1 MVKIESAQFVKLWTD
16 RFGSLPENYEITH
29 IDGDHK
35 NNTLQNLSISGLRLL
50 DDTPQAKLR
59 RMAYHFGEEGIYTKE
74 NYCYEIADYITLLET
89 KLKEMNSL

>member
-1 MVKIESAQFVKLWTD
+1 MEIKYEKFSRLWEIK
-16 RFGSLPENYEITH
+16 FGALPENYEITH

-35 NNTLQNLSISGLRLL
+35 NNNLQNLSISGLRLL

-74 NYCYEIADYITLLET
+74 NYCYEIADYITSLEN